1 MSNLSDLEKEILIK
15 CANDYTGLWSIIRS
29 IKERLSLTD
38 LEEIRHKTMEVLRPL
53 VEAGLIHPGWPKL
66 TGRGFEPWIFLTYD
80 RNDPKTKKVNR
91 ILTQSVDEAM
101 DLIDK
106 EWKALGREPNIGD
119 VAWFF
124 ITDKGKRELEL
135 FAYPVW
141 RIRKKK

>member
-1 MSNLSDLEKEILIK
+1 MSNLVDLKKRILLFCSDG
-15 CANDYTGLWSIIRS
+15 DSVGLWVIIRYT
-29 IKERLSLTD
+29 KEHFTLTD
-38 LEEIRHKTMEVLRPL
+38 PEEIRHKTMEVLRPL
-53 VEAGLIHPGWPKL
+53 IEAGLICPGWPKL

-80 RNDPKTKKVNR
+80 RNDPKKKINR

-106 EWKALGREPNIGD
+106 EWKALGQEPTIGD

-135 FAYPVW
+135 L
-141 RIRKKK
+141 REGNKD